1 MSRIAVVSVAVSV
14 AVMLVA
20 LAVILGFKR
29 EVTARM
35 VGFSAPV
42 EVIDGAGIYAAES
55 RPVAATARFEALLR
69 AVDGVQRATPYA
81 VKSGIVRTRDAMEG
95 VALKGVDGSY
105 DWSFF
110 AGRLTE
116 GRLPRVGDSLRTK
129 ELLLSARTAR
139 LLGVHAGDKV
149 EMLFV
154 AGDERPRRDRFKVSG
169 LYSTGMEELE
179 RTALT
184 DLRNVQRLSGWSSGE
199 VSGYDLFL
207 GDVRQADR
215 LAEAVNDALL
225 RSDLPETDGV
235 VAVSVGERYPAV
247 FDWLKAHDVNAAVVI
262 AVMVAVAF
270 FNMASALLILV
281 LERTRMIGLLKAMGM
296 ENRRIRRIFLYRA
309 AFIVGRGL
317 LWGNLA
323 AGLLCWFQARFHLL
337 RLDPAGYMLS
347 EVPVAVSAGWWLAV
361 DVAAAGAILAL
372 LLVPCVRGPYPPR
385 RSDQNRLIMKPYDT
399 ELSKKEEVRAMFD
412 NIAPA
417 YDRLN
422 HTLSLSVDRIWR
434 RRVVRI
440 VGRLH
445 PRRVLDMATGTGDLA
460 VMMARSIPEAH
471 IKGVDLS
478 EGMLDV
484 ARRKVAARG
493 LEERVTL
500 EAGDAETAVAA
511 AGSVDVVTVAFGVRN
526 FGDLGRGLAELSRA
540 LRPGGRIVIL
550 EFSTPT
556 MPVFGRLYDWYS
568 HRVLPRIGGWLS
580 HDRQAYDYLPRS
592 VDEFP
597 QPEEFLT
604 ILAAAGFRDCRARS
618 QSFGIAQIYTAEKC

>member
-1 MSRIAVVSVAVSV
+1 MKFNREDRCRLNLEFFIARRTARTSPENRPGVMSRIAVVSVAVSV

-105 DWSFF
+105 DWAFF

-139 LLGVHAGDKV
+139 LLGVH
-149 EMLFV
+149 

-323 AGLLCWFQARFHLL
+323 AGLLCWLQARFHLL

-372 LLVPCVRGPYPPR
+372 LLVP
-385 RSDQNRLIMKPYDT
+385 
-399 ELSKKEEVRAMFD
+399 AAF
-412 NIAPA
+412 
-417 YDRLN
+417 
-422 HTLSLSVDRIWR
+422 
-434 RRVVRI
+434 
-440 VGRLH
+440 
-445 PRRVLDMATGTGDLA
+445 
-460 VMMARSIPEAH
+460 
-471 IKGVDLS
+471 
-478 EGMLDV
+478 V
-484 ARRKVAARG
+484 ARIRPD
-493 LEERVTL
+493 
-500 EAGDAETAVAA
+500 EAIKTD
-511 AGSVDVVTVAFGVRN
+511 
-526 FGDLGRGLAELSRA
+526 
-540 LRPGGRIVIL
+540 
-550 EFSTPT
+550 
-556 MPVFGRLYDWYS
+556 
-568 HRVLPRIGGWLS
+568 
-580 HDRQAYDYLPRS
+580 
-592 VDEFP
+592 
-597 QPEEFLT
+597 
-604 ILAAAGFRDCRARS
+604 
-618 QSFGIAQIYTAEKC
+618 

>member
-1 MSRIAVVSVAVSV
+1 MTPQR
-14 AVMLVA
+14 
-20 LAVILGFKR
+20 
-29 EVTARM
+29 TARETKSIILNN
-35 VGFSAPV
+35 VVIFNGKEESTVRGSVRIDGNRIRTVSTEPIGSDRDRPV

-323 AGLLCWFQARFHLL
+323 AGLLCWLQARFHLL

-372 LLVPCVRGPYPPR
+372 LLVP
-385 RSDQNRLIMKPYDT
+385 
-399 ELSKKEEVRAMFD
+399 AAF
-412 NIAPA
+412 
-417 YDRLN
+417 
-422 HTLSLSVDRIWR
+422 
-434 RRVVRI
+434 
-440 VGRLH
+440 
-445 PRRVLDMATGTGDLA
+445 
-460 VMMARSIPEAH
+460 
-471 IKGVDLS
+471 
-478 EGMLDV
+478 V
-484 ARRKVAARG
+484 ARIRPD
-493 LEERVTL
+493 
-500 EAGDAETAVAA
+500 EAIKTD
-511 AGSVDVVTVAFGVRN
+511 
-526 FGDLGRGLAELSRA
+526 
-540 LRPGGRIVIL
+540 
-550 EFSTPT
+550 
-556 MPVFGRLYDWYS
+556 
-568 HRVLPRIGGWLS
+568 
-580 HDRQAYDYLPRS
+580 
-592 VDEFP
+592 
-597 QPEEFLT
+597 
-604 ILAAAGFRDCRARS
+604 
-618 QSFGIAQIYTAEKC
+618 

>member
-1 MSRIAVVSVAVSV
+1 MKFNREDRCRLNLEFFIARRTARTSPENRPGVMSRIAVVSVAVSV

-184 DLRNVQRLSGWSSGE
+184 DLRTVQRLSGWSSDE

-296 ENRRIRRIFLYRA
+296 ENRRICRIFLYRA

-323 AGLLCWFQARFHLL
+323 AGLLCWLQARFHLL

-372 LLVPCVRGPYPPR
+372 LLVP
-385 RSDQNRLIMKPYDT
+385 
-399 ELSKKEEVRAMFD
+399 AAF
-412 NIAPA
+412 
-417 YDRLN
+417 
-422 HTLSLSVDRIWR
+422 
-434 RRVVRI
+434 
-440 VGRLH
+440 
-445 PRRVLDMATGTGDLA
+445 
-460 VMMARSIPEAH
+460 
-471 IKGVDLS
+471 
-478 EGMLDV
+478 V
-484 ARRKVAARG
+484 ARIRPD
-493 LEERVTL
+493 
-500 EAGDAETAVAA
+500 EAIKTD
-511 AGSVDVVTVAFGVRN
+511 
-526 FGDLGRGLAELSRA
+526 
-540 LRPGGRIVIL
+540 
-550 EFSTPT
+550 
-556 MPVFGRLYDWYS
+556 
-568 HRVLPRIGGWLS
+568 
-580 HDRQAYDYLPRS
+580 
-592 VDEFP
+592 
-597 QPEEFLT
+597 
-604 ILAAAGFRDCRARS
+604 
-618 QSFGIAQIYTAEKC
+618 

>member
-1 MSRIAVVSVAVSV
+1 MDYAKESLRLHEQWGGKIEVNTRVPVSTKDDLSLAYTPGVAQPCLEIQRDPDKSYT
-14 AVMLVA
+14 LTRRHN
-20 LAVILGFKR
+20 LCAVITDGSAVLGLGDIGPEAGMPVMEGKCALFKEFADVDAFPLCIR
-29 EVTARM
+29 SKDTEELIRTTE
-35 VGFSAPV
+35 GFVSLA
-42 EVIDGAGIYAAES
+42 
-55 RPVAATARFEALLR
+55 
-69 AVDGVQRATPYA
+69 PYA
-81 VKSGIVRTRDAMEG
+81 VKGGIVRTADAVQG
-95 VALKGVDGSY
+95 VMLKGVDGDY
-105 DWSFF
+105 DWSSF
-110 AGRLTE
+110 GQWLVE
-116 GRLPRVGDSLRTK
+116 GELPRVGDSLRTK

-323 AGLLCWFQARFHLL
+323 AGLLCWLQARFHLL
-337 RLDPAGYMLS
+337 RLDPAGYK
-347 EVPVAVSAGWWLAV
+347 
-361 DVAAAGAILAL
+361 
-372 LLVPCVRGPYPPR
+372 
-385 RSDQNRLIMKPYDT
+385 RS
-399 ELSKKEEVRAMFD
+399 
-412 NIAPA
+412 
-417 YDRLN
+417 
-422 HTLSLSVDRIWR
+422 
-434 RRVVRI
+434 
-440 VGRLH
+440 
-445 PRRVLDMATGTGDLA
+445 
-460 VMMARSIPEAH
+460 
-471 IKGVDLS
+471 
-478 EGMLDV
+478 
-484 ARRKVAARG
+484 
-493 LEERVTL
+493 
-500 EAGDAETAVAA
+500 
-511 AGSVDVVTVAFGVRN
+511 
-526 FGDLGRGLAELSRA
+526 
-540 LRPGGRIVIL
+540 
-550 EFSTPT
+550 
-556 MPVFGRLYDWYS
+556 
-568 HRVLPRIGGWLS
+568 
-580 HDRQAYDYLPRS
+580 
-592 VDEFP
+592 
-597 QPEEFLT
+597 
-604 ILAAAGFRDCRARS
+604 
-618 QSFGIAQIYTAEKC
+618 

>member
-154 AGDERPRRDRFKVSG
+154 EAGDTPRRDRFKVAGIYSSG
-169 LYSTGMEELE
+169 MDEMDNTVI
-179 RTALT
+179 LT

-323 AGLLCWFQARFHLL
+323 AGLLCWLQARFHLL

-372 LLVPCVRGPYPPR
+372 LLVP
-385 RSDQNRLIMKPYDT
+385 
-399 ELSKKEEVRAMFD
+399 AAF
-412 NIAPA
+412 
-417 YDRLN
+417 
-422 HTLSLSVDRIWR
+422 
-434 RRVVRI
+434 
-440 VGRLH
+440 
-445 PRRVLDMATGTGDLA
+445 
-460 VMMARSIPEAH
+460 
-471 IKGVDLS
+471 
-478 EGMLDV
+478 V
-484 ARRKVAARG
+484 ARIRPD
-493 LEERVTL
+493 
-500 EAGDAETAVAA
+500 EAIKTD
-511 AGSVDVVTVAFGVRN
+511 
-526 FGDLGRGLAELSRA
+526 
-540 LRPGGRIVIL
+540 
-550 EFSTPT
+550 
-556 MPVFGRLYDWYS
+556 
-568 HRVLPRIGGWLS
+568 
-580 HDRQAYDYLPRS
+580 
-592 VDEFP
+592 
-597 QPEEFLT
+597 
-604 ILAAAGFRDCRARS
+604 
-618 QSFGIAQIYTAEKC
+618 

>member
-1 MSRIAVVSVAVSV
+1 MKFNREDRCRLNLEFFIARRTARTSPENRPGVMSRIAVVSVAVSV

-149 EMLFV
+149 EML
-154 AGDERPRRDRFKVSG
+154 FKVSG

-372 LLVPCVRGPYPPR
+372 LLVP
-385 RSDQNRLIMKPYDT
+385 
-399 ELSKKEEVRAMFD
+399 AAF
-412 NIAPA
+412 
-417 YDRLN
+417 
-422 HTLSLSVDRIWR
+422 
-434 RRVVRI
+434 
-440 VGRLH
+440 
-445 PRRVLDMATGTGDLA
+445 
-460 VMMARSIPEAH
+460 
-471 IKGVDLS
+471 
-478 EGMLDV
+478 V
-484 ARRKVAARG
+484 ARIRPD
-493 LEERVTL
+493 
-500 EAGDAETAVAA
+500 EAIKTD
-511 AGSVDVVTVAFGVRN
+511 
-526 FGDLGRGLAELSRA
+526 
-540 LRPGGRIVIL
+540 
-550 EFSTPT
+550 
-556 MPVFGRLYDWYS
+556 
-568 HRVLPRIGGWLS
+568 
-580 HDRQAYDYLPRS
+580 
-592 VDEFP
+592 
-597 QPEEFLT
+597 
-604 ILAAAGFRDCRARS
+604 
-618 QSFGIAQIYTAEKC
+618 

>member
-1 MSRIAVVSVAVSV
+1 MKFNREDRCRLNLEFFIARRTARTSPENRPGVMSRIAVVSVAVSV

-149 EMLFV
+149 ERLFV

-247 FDWLKAHDVNAAVVI
+247 FDWLKAHDV
-262 AVMVAVAF
+262 
-270 FNMASALLILV
+270 ASALLILV

-323 AGLLCWFQARFHLL
+323 AGLLCWLQARFHLL

-372 LLVPCVRGPYPPR
+372 LLVP
-385 RSDQNRLIMKPYDT
+385 
-399 ELSKKEEVRAMFD
+399 AAF
-412 NIAPA
+412 
-417 YDRLN
+417 
-422 HTLSLSVDRIWR
+422 
-434 RRVVRI
+434 
-440 VGRLH
+440 
-445 PRRVLDMATGTGDLA
+445 
-460 VMMARSIPEAH
+460 
-471 IKGVDLS
+471 
-478 EGMLDV
+478 V
-484 ARRKVAARG
+484 ARIRPD
-493 LEERVTL
+493 
-500 EAGDAETAVAA
+500 EAIKTD
-511 AGSVDVVTVAFGVRN
+511 
-526 FGDLGRGLAELSRA
+526 
-540 LRPGGRIVIL
+540 
-550 EFSTPT
+550 
-556 MPVFGRLYDWYS
+556 
-568 HRVLPRIGGWLS
+568 
-580 HDRQAYDYLPRS
+580 
-592 VDEFP
+592 
-597 QPEEFLT
+597 
-604 ILAAAGFRDCRARS
+604 
-618 QSFGIAQIYTAEKC
+618 

>member
-1 MSRIAVVSVAVSV
+1 MKFNREDRCRLNLEFFIARRTARTSPENRPGVTSRIAVVSVAVSV

-296 ENRRIRRIFLYRA
+296 ENRRICRIFLYRA

-323 AGLLCWFQARFHLL
+323 AGLLCWLQARFHLL

-372 LLVPCVRGPYPPR
+372 LLVP
-385 RSDQNRLIMKPYDT
+385 
-399 ELSKKEEVRAMFD
+399 AAF
-412 NIAPA
+412 
-417 YDRLN
+417 
-422 HTLSLSVDRIWR
+422 
-434 RRVVRI
+434 
-440 VGRLH
+440 
-445 PRRVLDMATGTGDLA
+445 
-460 VMMARSIPEAH
+460 
-471 IKGVDLS
+471 
-478 EGMLDV
+478 V
-484 ARRKVAARG
+484 ARIRPD
-493 LEERVTL
+493 
-500 EAGDAETAVAA
+500 EAIKTD
-511 AGSVDVVTVAFGVRN
+511 
-526 FGDLGRGLAELSRA
+526 
-540 LRPGGRIVIL
+540 
-550 EFSTPT
+550 
-556 MPVFGRLYDWYS
+556 
-568 HRVLPRIGGWLS
+568 
-580 HDRQAYDYLPRS
+580 
-592 VDEFP
+592 
-597 QPEEFLT
+597 
-604 ILAAAGFRDCRARS
+604 
-618 QSFGIAQIYTAEKC
+618 

>member
-1 MSRIAVVSVAVSV
+1 MNLSFFIARRMARPSPENRPGVMSRIAVVSVAVSV

-235 VAVSVGERYPAV
+235 VVGLRAVKDRYE
-247 FDWLKAHDVNAAVVI
+247 I
-262 AVMVAVAF
+262 A
-270 FNMASALLILV
+270 
-281 LERTRMIGLLKAMGM
+281 RMRGAQSITD
-296 ENRRIRRIFLYRA
+296 A
-309 AFIVGRGL
+309 AFEHIVRYMRPGMMERQVQLELEEFMLRHGAQGL
-317 LWGNLA
+317 A
-323 AGLLCWFQARFHLL
+323 F
-337 RLDPAGYMLS
+337 PS
-347 EVPVAVSAGWWLAV
+347 
-361 DVAAAGAILAL
+361 
-372 LLVPCVRGPYPPR
+372 
-385 RSDQNRLIMKPYDT
+385 
-399 ELSKKEEVRAMFD
+399 
-412 NIAPA
+412 
-417 YDRLN
+417 
-422 HTLSLSVDRIWR
+422 
-434 RRVVRI
+434 I
-440 VGRLH
+440 V
-445 PRRVLDMATGTGDLA
+445 ATGPNGA
-460 VMMARSIPEAH
+460 SPHAIPGAT
-471 IKGVDLS
+471 
-478 EGMLDV
+478 M
-484 ARRKVAARG
+484 
-493 LEERVTL
+493 L
-500 EAGDAETAVAA
+500 EAGQCVVLDFGARSYGYCSDMTRTVFLGEPDPEMRAAWDALREANE
-511 AGSVDVVTVAFGVRN
+511 SVEAM
-526 FGDLGRGLAELSRA
+526 
-540 LRPGGRIVIL
+540 LRPGVTGKEAHER
-550 EFSTPT
+550 
-556 MPVFGRLYDWYS
+556 
-568 HRVLPRIGGWLS
+568 
-580 HDRQAYDYLPRS
+580 A
-592 VDEFP
+592 
-597 QPEEFLT
+597 EEV
-604 ILAAAGFRDCRARS
+604 LAAAGFGGRMGHGLGHGVGIDIHEEPVLAPRNERPLVAGNVVTVEPGIYLPGKCGMRLED
-618 QSFGIAQIYTAEKC
+618 FGVVTDDGFDVFTNSTHDLVVI

>member
-1 MSRIAVVSVAVSV
+1 MLESGGQTGVVDQQVDPLQPVERRMARRFVADVERERAAPAARRLDFAAQRVEPFGAAAGGRDVPPVGRKPQGRGASDARSRARDVCLFFHITRYVAAKIGKIVLLCMKFNREDRCRLNLEFFIARRTARTSPENRPGVMSRIAVVSVAVSV

-69 AVDGVQRATPYA
+69 TVDGVQRATPYA

-372 LLVPCVRGPYPPR
+372 LLVP
-385 RSDQNRLIMKPYDT
+385 
-399 ELSKKEEVRAMFD
+399 AAF
-412 NIAPA
+412 
-417 YDRLN
+417 
-422 HTLSLSVDRIWR
+422 
-434 RRVVRI
+434 
-440 VGRLH
+440 
-445 PRRVLDMATGTGDLA
+445 
-460 VMMARSIPEAH
+460 
-471 IKGVDLS
+471 
-478 EGMLDV
+478 V
-484 ARRKVAARG
+484 ARIRPD
-493 LEERVTL
+493 
-500 EAGDAETAVAA
+500 EAIKTD
-511 AGSVDVVTVAFGVRN
+511 
-526 FGDLGRGLAELSRA
+526 
-540 LRPGGRIVIL
+540 
-550 EFSTPT
+550 
-556 MPVFGRLYDWYS
+556 
-568 HRVLPRIGGWLS
+568 
-580 HDRQAYDYLPRS
+580 
-592 VDEFP
+592 
-597 QPEEFLT
+597 
-604 ILAAAGFRDCRARS
+604 
-618 QSFGIAQIYTAEKC
+618 